1 MKGSAGMMSMKDFW
15 RVMAATAEPSGVQA
29 VQEIADTP
37 FVDLGFDSLTLI
49 DAVERIESQYGI
61 GIDHRRLE
69 GLKTPRALYSFL
81 SDRGGRTATPSRPPV
96 GLGRVTIS
104 QQDPS
109 SSTEP
114 HE

>member
-1 MKGSAGMMSMKDFW
+1 MMSMKDFW
-15 RVMAATAEPSGVQA
+15 RILAATAEPSGVRL

-49 DAVERIESQYGI
+49 DAMERIESQYGI

-81 SDRGGRTATPSRPPV
+81 CDRGGRTAGLARPSARP
-96 GLGRVTIS
+96 GRVTLLH
-104 QQDPS
+104 DS
-109 SSTEP
+109 SLSSEP
-114 HE
+114 RD